1 MRSYSSYCLYRG
13 EILFCGKEV
22 IKVARDSPVKL
33 VADKTVF
40 IIRRIYMNDVKTYFL
55 SATSGKTDKGD
66 YYKVSLHFSEDANGK
81 TNEFS
86 VDFFVDVD
94 MYTKCKTF
102 QRFQEVDGVF
112 MPNKKG
118 FAKLVSIEGL

>member
-1 MRSYSSYCLYRG
+1 MSHNTSRMAVWYDNIVKNLNRG
-13 EILFCGKEV
+13 EV
-22 IKVARDSPVKL
+22 IS
-33 VADKTVF
+33 
-40 IIRRIYMNDVKTYFL
+40 MNNTKIYFL
-55 SATSGKTDKGD
+55 SATSGKSENGD

-81 TNEFS
+81 FNEFS

-94 MYTKCKTF
+94 TYTKCKTF

-118 FAKLVSIEGL
+118 FSKLVSIEGL